1 VLTHARA
8 LLTSGPEGRTAYI
21 HADLRDPAGIV
32 AHPVTRDV
40 LDFTQP
46 IALML
51 VGILHLIPVEDKPG
65 DIMTTLLDSLPPGS
79 YLTASHTNGGV
90 ARKPQ

>member
-8 LLTSGPEGRTAYI
+8 LLTS
-21 HADLRDPAGIV
+21 
-32 AHPVTRDV
+32 
-40 LDFTQP
+40 DFTQP

-51 VGILHLIPVEDKPG
+51 VGILPLIPDEDKPG
-65 DIMTTLLDSLPPGS
+65 DIMATLLDSLPPGQ
-79 YLTASHTNGGV
+79 LSHRLPRHGGIRSGRDDGPRPMPAKVNTNGGV